1 MTHWTRCSAIAVVA
15 SLIAVPLCAQSHTVV
30 TNDML
35 RNAAGSGNWLMYG
48 GNYWNNRFSPLKQI
62 NTTNVTRLVPRAI
75 YTHGSSTLGS
85 FETTPVVV
93 NGIMYI
99 TSRSE
104 EHTSELQSPV
114 HLVCRLLLEKKKK
127 KKNKNHL
134 IKQKT

>member
-85 FETTPVVV
+85 FETTPEI
-93 NGIMYI
+93 GRA
-99 TSRSE
+99 S
-104 EHTSELQSPV
+104 
-114 HLVCRLLLEKKKK
+114 CRERCR
-127 KKNKNHL
+127 
-134 IKQKT
+134 

>member
-1 MTHWTRCSAIAVVA
+1 GRSHGRGGCRGVRESHAQPSTEVGMRHWSRCSAIAVVA

-75 YTHGSSTLGS
+75 YTHGSSTLGR
-85 FETTPVVV
+85 F
-93 NGIMYI
+93 
-99 TSRSE
+99 
-104 EHTSELQSPV
+104 
-114 HLVCRLLLEKKKK
+114 
-127 KKNKNHL
+127 
-134 IKQKT
+134 